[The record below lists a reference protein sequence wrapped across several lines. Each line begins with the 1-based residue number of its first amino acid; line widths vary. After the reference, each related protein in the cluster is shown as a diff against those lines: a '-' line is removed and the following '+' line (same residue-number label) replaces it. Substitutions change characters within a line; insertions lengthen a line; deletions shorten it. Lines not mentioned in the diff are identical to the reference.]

1 MSVSFHC
8 DFPSPDQKTRL
19 TLFYDC
25 VYKDAITYV
34 NYPVSDLPLIAK
46 ESLLILPRFDGVG
59 KGGIYNSIKGEQD
72 GKATEN
78 LHPRVQ
84 SGGGAARQGQRQTD
98 EPGSARARDQRQC
111 PVEVVQ

>member
-1 MSVSFHC
+1 M
-8 DFPSPDQKTRL
+8 
-19 TLFYDC
+19 
-25 VYKDAITYV
+25 
-34 NYPVSDLPLIAK
+34 
-46 ESLLILPRFDGVG
+46 ILPRFDGVG

-111 PVEVVQ
+111 PVEVVQAIRQPGRASLSGQWASNCTGGGTSSSEARTGSHP